1 MDQSAPAPG
10 GDLKSGPQP
19 AADAQNTPLLPLNT
33 ILVGDVRKKLRELPA
48 SAVDC
53 IITSPPY
60 FGVRDYGHDEQLGA
74 EESVEAWVNDLR
86 SVCHELARVLR
97 PTGSLWLNL
106 GDGYSRR
113 PSEGARPK
121 SLLLGPARLAMAL
134 CADGW
139 VLRNQVVWAK
149 SNPMPSSIGDRLTTA
164 HESVYF
170 FVRSRSYYFN
180 LDAIR
185 QPLVTTTRQAKQRQA
200 SSGYPPSGTG
210 LPQRKANDNRGLV
223 RLRDAGVVGHPLG
236 KNPGDVWSLPT
247 AGYRGAHFAVF
258 PSRLVERP
266 LLATCPERVCSA
278 CGAAWQRE
286 LERRDGRLLAVGLL
300 QPACICQAEG
310 RPGVVLDPFM
320 GSGTTALV
328 AEQHGRHWIGIE
340 LNPAYAHLATE
351 RLRKARQKRAMDTG
365 AA

>member
-1 MDQSAPAPG
+1 MQQPSRR
-10 GDLKSGPQP
+10 GDLQ
-19 AADAQNTPLLPLNT
+19 DAPDQKTTTSTFPRNT
-33 ILVGDVRKKLRELPA
+33 ILVGDVRTRLRQLPTA
-48 SAVDC
+48 AVDC

-60 FGVRDYGHDEQLGA
+60 FGVRDYGHTSQLGA
-74 EESVEAWVNDLR
+74 EDNVEAWVDDLR

-134 CADGW
+134 VADGW
-139 VLRNQVVWAK
+139 VLRNQVIWAK

-164 HESVYF
+164 HEYIYF

-185 QPLVTTTRQAKQRQA
+185 QPLQTTSRQTTRNPQRT
-200 SSGYPPSGTG
+200 YPPPSARLSERPISDNGG
-210 LPQRKANDNRGLV
+210 LAKLKLAGL
-223 RLRDAGVVGHPLG
+223 AGHPLG

-258 PSRLVERP
+258 PSQLVERP
-266 LLATCPERVCSA
+266 LLATCPERVCSV
-278 CGAAWQRE
+278 CGVAWQHE
-286 LERRDGRLLAVGLL
+286 LERRAGRLLAVGLL
-300 QPACICQAEG
+300 QPACACQAEG

-340 LNPAYAHLATE
+340 LNPAYAHLAEE
-351 RLRKARQKRAMDTG
+351 RLRVARETRNQDAT